1 MLNFFNIKKEIMY
14 LKINIIFYY
23 DIVYYYELVID
34 LKMFLYLFLFYEI

>member
-1 MLNFFNIKKEIMY
+1 MY

-34 LKMFLYLFLFYEI
+34 IKVFLYLFLFYEI